1 MSALYLNITGIIV
14 SVVSWFIIIVVLS
27 VLF

>member
-14 SVVSWFIIIVVLS
+14 SIVSWFIIIVVLS